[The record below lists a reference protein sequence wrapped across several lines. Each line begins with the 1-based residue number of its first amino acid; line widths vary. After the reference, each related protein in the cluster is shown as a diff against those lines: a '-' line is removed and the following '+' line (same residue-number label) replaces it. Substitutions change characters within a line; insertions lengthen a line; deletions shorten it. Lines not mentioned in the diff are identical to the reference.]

1 MLFFARFPRPSP
13 VVVGLRLG
21 AMARVLAFL
30 RYFYFEQHHKK
41 QMAHVSFQLIKEK
54 NVNVFPHIF
63 ISRKNTTGARVV
75 NHGRKRV
82 ILRSR
87 KN

>member
-21 AMARVLAFL
+21 AMARVLLARALLLFRTTL
-30 RYFYFEQHHKK
+30 QETNGTCVFSIENR
-41 QMAHVSFQLIKEK
+41 EK
-54 NVNVFPHIF
+54 
-63 ISRKNTTGARVV
+63 G
-75 NHGRKRV
+75 GGEKRAIV